1 MADDPNFVPNWN
13 DEATQCKNCKAFQEK
28 EDKKACVPPDMS
40 FEDALAKFGEIP
52 ENGHCDFFQAK

>member
-40 FEDALAKFGEIP
+40 FEDAL
-52 ENGHCDFFQAK
+52 